1 MNDNNYMAVHPI
13 LLDILDFLIDSSNIK
28 FILQIH
34 NKDFLKTLLTL
45 LKNAKEAKNIQIKI
59 LYLIKKWGTI
69 FENQKDK
76 LPNFYEIYNDLK
88 KNGCEFP
95 NDEKLID
102 NYRNYIG
109 DMKIEKKYQYS
120 LISNS
125 TNNINNNTSENL
137 IPSNRTNEQIKI
149 NEKYNNNNNNINNSH
164 TNELIESTQR
174 TKEKSISNRSK
185 LKGNY
190 GDILLDLNPKHYPK
204 KFNILMGELTNLLEY
219 VNLDNEM
226 IDNFII
232 ELEKNPNK
240 KIDTGIID
248 LTQTIQDLSVNLRNT
263 VQKSIDHEQLL
274 GICIGILDDL
284 ERLSIRY
291 NQLINKQKVQKF
303 NSVFHE
309 EYNEYDLNN
318 PNSKKKKNENLSV
331 EESEDSGEEDYEEEE
346 EEEK

>member
-1 MNDNNYMAVHPI
+1 
-13 LLDILDFLIDSSNIK
+13 
-28 FILQIH
+28 
-34 NKDFLKTLLTL
+34 
-45 LKNAKEAKNIQIKI
+45 
-59 LYLIKKWGTI
+59 
-69 FENQKDK
+69 
-76 LPNFYEIYNDLK
+76 
-88 KNGCEFP
+88 
-95 NDEKLID
+95 
-102 NYRNYIG
+102 
-109 DMKIEKKYQYS
+109 MKIEKKYTHS

-125 TNNINNNTSENL
+125 TNNINNISSENL
-137 IPSNRTNEQIKI
+137 IPSNRTNEKIKI
-149 NEKYNNNNNNINNSH
+149 SEKDNNNIINNSH

-204 KFNILMGELTNLLEY
+204 KFTVLVGELTNLLEY

-232 ELEKNPNK
+232 ELQKDPTK
-240 KIDTGIID
+240 KIDTGIVD

-284 ERLSIRY
+284 ERLSVRY
-291 NQLINKQKVQKF
+291 NQLINRQKVQRF

-331 EESEDSGEEDYEEEE
+331 EESEDSGEEEDYEEEE
-346 EEEK
+346 EEK

>member
-1 MNDNNYMAVHPI
+1 MAVHPI
-13 LLDILDFLIDSSNIK
+13 ILDILDFLIDSSNET

-34 NKDFLKTLLTL
+34 SKDFLRSLLTL
-45 LKNAKEAKNIQIKI
+45 LKVAKEAKNIQIKI

-69 FENQKDK
+69 FEKEKNKF
-76 LPNFYEIYNDLK
+76 PNFYEVYKDLK
-88 KNGCEFP
+88 EKGCEFP
-95 NDEKLID
+95 NDEKIID

-109 DMKIEKKYQYS
+109 DMKIEKKYS
-120 LISNS
+120 LISN
-125 TNNINNNTSENL
+125 NNNSEL
-137 IPSNRTNEQIKI
+137 INSKISI
-149 NEKYNNNNNNINNSH
+149 NEKDKSN
-164 TNELIESTQR
+164 NELIESTQR

-204 KFNILMGELTNLLEY
+204 KFTVLVGELTNLLEY

-232 ELEKNPNK
+232 ELQKNPNK
-240 KIDTGIID
+240 KIDSGIVD

-331 EESEDSGEEDYEEEE
+331 EESEDSGEEEDYEEEE

>member
-1 MNDNNYMAVHPI
+1 MAVHPI
-13 LLDILDFLIDSSNIK
+13 ILDILDFLIDSSNET

-34 NKDFLKTLLTL
+34 SKEFLRSLLTL
-45 LKNAKEAKNIQIKI
+45 LKVAKEAKNIQIKI

-69 FENQKDK
+69 FEKEKNKF
-76 LPNFYEIYNDLK
+76 PNFYEVYKDLK
-88 KNGCEFP
+88 EKGCEFP
-95 NDEKLID
+95 NDEKIID

-109 DMKIEKKYQYS
+109 DMKIEKKYS
-120 LISNS
+120 LISN
-125 TNNINNNTSENL
+125 NNNSEL
-137 IPSNRTNEQIKI
+137 INSKISI
-149 NEKYNNNNNNINNSH
+149 NEKEKSN
-164 TNELIESTQR
+164 NELIESTQR

-204 KFNILMGELTNLLEY
+204 KFTVLVGELLNLLEY
-219 VNLDNEM
+219 VNLDNIM
-226 IDNFII
+226 IDNFIL
-232 ELEKNPNK
+232 ELKNNPNK
-240 KIDTGIID
+240 NIDSGIID

-284 ERLSIRY
+284 ERLSVRY

-331 EESEDSGEEDYEEEE
+331 EESEDSGEEEDYEEEE

>member
-1 MNDNNYMAVHPI
+1 MTDNNYMAVHPI
-13 LLDILDFLIDSSNIK
+13 LLDILDFLIDSSNSK

-34 NKDFLKTLLTL
+34 NKEFLKTLLTL

-59 LYLIKKWGTI
+59 LYLIKKWGTM

-76 LPNFYEIYNDLK
+76 LPNFYEVYIDLK
-88 KNGCEFP
+88 EKGCEFP

>member
-13 LLDILDFLIDSSNIK
+13 ILDILDFLIDSSNET

-34 NKDFLKTLLTL
+34 SKDFLRSLLTL
-45 LKNAKEAKNIQIKI
+45 LKVAKEAKNIQIKI

-69 FENQKDK
+69 FEKEKNKF
-76 LPNFYEIYNDLK
+76 PNFYEVYKDLK
-88 KNGCEFP
+88 EKGCEFP
-95 NDEKLID
+95 NDEKIID

-109 DMKIEKKYQYS
+109 DMKIEKKYS
-120 LISNS
+120 LISN
-125 TNNINNNTSENL
+125 NNNSEL
-137 IPSNRTNEQIKI
+137 INSKISI
-149 NEKYNNNNNNINNSH
+149 NEKDKSN
-164 TNELIESTQR
+164 NELIESTQR

-190 GDILLDLNPKHYPK
+190 GEILLDLNPKHYPK
-204 KFNILMGELTNLLEY
+204 KFTVLVGELLNLLEY
-219 VNLDNEM
+219 VNLDNIM
-226 IDNFII
+226 IDNFIL
-232 ELEKNPNK
+232 ELKNNPNK
-240 KIDTGIID
+240 NIDSGIID

-284 ERLSIRY
+284 ERLSVRY
-291 NQLINKQKVQKF
+291 NQLVNKQKVQNF
-303 NSVFHE
+303 TSVFHE

-318 PNSKKKKNENLSV
+318 PNSKNKKKENLSV
-331 EESEDSGEEDYEEEE
+331 EESEDSGEDDGEGEEEE

>member
-1 MNDNNYMAVHPI
+1 MTDNNYMAVHPI
-13 LLDILDFLIDSSNIK
+13 LLDILDFLIDSSNSK

-34 NKDFLKTLLTL
+34 NKEFLKTLLTL

-109 DMKIEKKYQYS
+109 DMKIEKKYS
-120 LISNS
+120 LISN
-125 TNNINNNTSENL
+125 NNNSEL
-137 IPSNRTNEQIKI
+137 INSKISI
-149 NEKYNNNNNNINNSH
+149 NEKDKSN
-164 TNELIESTQR
+164 NELIESTQR

-190 GDILLDLNPKHYPK
+190 GEILLDLNPKHYPK
-204 KFNILMGELTNLLEY
+204 KFTVLVGELLNLLEY
-219 VNLDNEM
+219 VNLDNIM
-226 IDNFII
+226 IDNFIL
-232 ELEKNPNK
+232 ELKNNPNK
-240 KIDTGIID
+240 NIDSGIID

-284 ERLSIRY
+284 ERLSVRY

-331 EESEDSGEEDYEEEE
+331 EESEDSGEEEDYEEEE

>member
-1 MNDNNYMAVHPI
+1 MTDNNYMAVHPI

-76 LPNFYEIYNDLK
+76 LPNFYEVYIDLK
-88 KNGCEFP
+88 EKGCEFP
-95 NDEKLID
+95 NDEKIID

-109 DMKIEKKYQYS
+109 DMKIEKKYS
-120 LISNS
+120 LISN
-125 TNNINNNTSENL
+125 NNNSEL
-137 IPSNRTNEQIKI
+137 INSKISI
-149 NEKYNNNNNNINNSH
+149 NEKEKSN
-164 TNELIESTQR
+164 NELIESTQR

-190 GDILLDLNPKHYPK
+190 GEILLDLNPKHYPK
-204 KFNILMGELTNLLEY
+204 KFTVLVGELLNLLEY
-219 VNLDNEM
+219 VNLDNIM
-226 IDNFII
+226 IDNFIL
-232 ELEKNPNK
+232 ELKNNPNK
-240 KIDTGIID
+240 NIDSGIID

-263 VQKSIDHEQLL
+263 VQKSTDHEQLL

-284 ERLSIRY
+284 ERLSVRY
-291 NQLINKQKVQKF
+291 NQLVNKQKVQTF
-303 NSVFHE
+303 TSVFHE
-309 EYNEYDLNN
+309 EYSEYDLNN

-331 EESEDSGEEDYEEEE
+331 EESEDSGEDDGEGEEEE

>member
-13 LLDILDFLIDSSNIK
+13 ILDILDFLIDSSNET

-34 NKDFLKTLLTL
+34 SKDFLRSLLTL
-45 LKNAKEAKNIQIKI
+45 LKVAKEAKNIQIKI

-69 FENQKDK
+69 FEKEKNKF
-76 LPNFYEIYNDLK
+76 PNFYEVYKDLK
-88 KNGCEFP
+88 EKGCEFP
-95 NDEKLID
+95 NDEKIID

-109 DMKIEKKYQYS
+109 DMKIEKKYS
-120 LISNS
+120 LISN
-125 TNNINNNTSENL
+125 NNNSEL
-137 IPSNRTNEQIKI
+137 INSKISI
-149 NEKYNNNNNNINNSH
+149 NEKEKSN
-164 TNELIESTQR
+164 NELIESTQR

-204 KFNILMGELTNLLEY
+204 KFTVLVGELTNLLEY

-232 ELEKNPNK
+232 ELQKNPTK
-240 KIDTGIID
+240 KIDTGIVD

-284 ERLSIRY
+284 ERLSVRY
-291 NQLINKQKVQKF
+291 NQLVNKQKVQTF
-303 NSVFHE
+303 TSVFHE
-309 EYNEYDLNN
+309 EYSEYDLNN
-318 PNSKKKKNENLSV
+318 PNSKNKKKENLSV
-331 EESEDSGEEDYEEEE
+331 EESEDSGEDDGEGEEEE